1 MEEGVVV
8 EVTDDWYAQDIDGN
22 VWYCG
27 EISENYEAFDGD
39 LTTGPELVD
48 IDGSWK
54 AGRDGAEPGILLPFA
69 PEPGQVIRQ
78 EFAQGDAEDVIEVL
92 AIDATEMAPGGVCDG
107 SCLLTRDFTPLE
119 PDAEENKYY
128 VPGLGLIVEVDVESG
143 DRVELVEF
151 TGAGS

>member
-1 MEEGVVV
+1 
-8 EVTDDWYAQDIDGN
+8 
-22 VWYCG
+22 
-27 EISENYEAFDGD
+27 
-39 LTTGPELVD
+39 
-48 IDGSWK
+48 
-54 AGRDGAEPGILLPFA
+54 
-69 PEPGQVIRQ
+69 
-78 EFAQGDAEDVIEVL
+78 
-92 AIDATEMAPGGVCDG
+92 MAPGGVCDG